1 VTRLILDPA
10 TAAKLDGTAGS
21 IELCDPSG
29 RTLGYFTP
37 VVDRSL
43 YQGVEIPFSEEELAR
58 AEKEVE
64 GKTYTT
70 DEVLA
75 HLRSLEREEG

>member
-10 TAAKLDGTAGS
+10 TAAKLDGTAGH

-43 YQGVEIPFSEEELAR
+43 YEGVECPVSHEELSR
-58 AEKEVE
+58 REREE
-64 GKTYTT
+64 TT
-70 DEVLA
+70 SSTREVLA
-75 HLRSLEREEG
+75 RLEKLERG